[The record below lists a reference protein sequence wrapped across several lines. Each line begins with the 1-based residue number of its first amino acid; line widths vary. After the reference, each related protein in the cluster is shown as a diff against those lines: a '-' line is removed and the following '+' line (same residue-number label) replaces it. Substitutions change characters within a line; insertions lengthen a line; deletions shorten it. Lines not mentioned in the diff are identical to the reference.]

1 MPSDTPLTDAGIAER
16 IADLPGWSHDGG
28 MIRRTYK
35 TDGWP
40 TTLMLVNAIGF
51 YAEAADHHPDLAV
64 TWGRVTVSLRTHS
77 ARGITDK
84 DFALARV
91 IEATALWRPGADD
104 PLRGTPRPFVSAPDA
119 T

>member
-1 MPSDTPLTDAGIAER
+1 MPAETPLTDAAIARSLTE
-16 IADLPGWSHDGG
+16 LPGWRHDGG

-51 YAEAADHHPDLAV
+51 YAEAADHHPDLEV
-64 TWGRVTVSLRTHS
+64 GWGRVTVSLRTHS

-91 IEATALWRPGADD
+91 IEAAALWRPGAGG
-104 PLRGTPRPFVSAPDA
+104 PLRGTPKPFVRPPDDA
-119 T
+119 